1 MKNKKHMKLA
11 ITTIIMFI
19 TAASFTFNPGN
30 TAHAEQ
36 PVLVEENFDQVDG
49 GLPNGWK
56 TIEGQAKVENGK
68 LKLTS
73 PSSSAPARVVVP
85 LPDKNENIVFEAD
98 MTFDSAVDDTR
109 WASLMYRVQSENY
122 PYYQFAI
129 RRGTTALN
137 GVEFA
142 ERNAQN
148 QWFVPEATFFTEK
161 FEYKKPYRIKIIVS
175 KNRVQQFINNKLVIN
190 SDQATNW
197 TNGDIGFQANGS
209 TVLFDN
215 VKVST
220 FDQDLP
226 PVDNSGAFLP
236 GETETNIINAPT
248 LIGSS
253 LPEAANSNTASVLLK
268 VERNGSGKLMTND
281 QPLSEVL
288 SSVQNKHIPILQI
301 EQKGIEE
308 DVVTILNE
316 TQTTDVHIVS
326 SNPAIVKEITTL
338 MPTARGGIVYTK
350 NSFNKHD
357 LNQLVRTVHSSNAK
371 VALIPQKVLTLETV
385 HYLHTRMVAVWGLGA
400 ETEDAAHE
408 LIHTGVDGIITNNP
422 AATVESLGK
431 YPENTIVQ
439 RPIVAAHRGVPSM
452 APENTMAGYQLAYD
466 LGADQIE
473 TDLQL
478 TKDGYLVIMHDTTV
492 DRTTNGKGAVSS
504 LTLEE
509 IRQLDAGIKFGEEF
523 AGEKVPTFREFLQA
537 FKGKDVILLVELKD
551 EGIEE
556 QVMREIQEE
565 GMIDQVV
572 LQSFNLGSM
581 VKSYELNPEIPI
593 GYLYS
598 AGVPE
603 AQSAKIQ
610 NAKKMMN
617 YGTTHNVTLNASYG
631 STYKEFIQYMRQR
644 GMLTM
649 HWTFRDEE
657 PFRDKLAQGL
667 IGPITDYMQWL
678 TDSPISLETPIKK
691 VNLKPGKTSTV
702 RAKAFVDYRTAKK
715 ENIASELFV
724 AENTDVVKVNGNTI
738 EAVSPGTAQVFV
750 KHTFSML
757 GQEWNVVGEPIEVHV
772 RK

>member
-1 MKNKKHMKLA
+1 MGNQKLKKLA
-11 ITTIIMFI
+11 IGAMIMLITI
-19 TAASFTFNPGN
+19 ASFPPTPSN
-30 TAHAEQ
+30 TVHAEQ
-36 PVLVEENFDQVDG
+36 PVLLEENFDQVDG
-49 GLPNGWK
+49 DLPNGWK
-56 TIEGQAKVENGK
+56 AIEGQAKVENGK

-73 PSSSAPARVVVP
+73 PSSSSPARVAVP
-85 LPDKNENIVFEAD
+85 LPDKNGNIVFEAD
-98 MTFDSAVDDTR
+98 MTFVSAVEDTR

-148 QWFVPEATFFTEK
+148 RWVVPEATFSTEN
-161 FEYKKPYRIKIIVS
+161 FEYNKPYRLKIIAS
-175 KNRVQQFINNKLVIN
+175 KNRVQHFINNKLVIN
-190 SDQATNW
+190 TDQAANW
-197 TNGDIGFQANGS
+197 SNGDIGFQANGS

-226 PVDNSGAFLP
+226 PIDNSGAFLP

-253 LPEAANSNTASVLLK
+253 LSEASNSNTASVLLE
-268 VERNGSGKLMTND
+268 VERNGAGKLMTNGL
-281 QPLSEVL
+281 PLSETL
-288 SSVQNKHIPILQI
+288 TAVQNKHIPILQI
-301 EQKGIEE
+301 EQKGLEE
-308 DVVTILNE
+308 EVVDILNE

-326 SNPAIVKEITTL
+326 SNPTIVKAITTM

-371 VALIPQKVLTLETV
+371 VAVIPQKLLTLETV

-400 ETEDAAHE
+400 ETENDSHE
-408 LIHTGVDGIITNNP
+408 LIHTGVDGIITSNP
-422 AATVESLGK
+422 AATVEALDK
-431 YPENTIVQ
+431 YPKNTIVQ

-452 APENTMAGYQLAYD
+452 APENTMAGYRLAYD

-473 TDLQL
+473 TDLQI
-478 TKDGYLVIMHDTTV
+478 TKDGHIVIMHDTTV
-492 DRTTNGKGAVSS
+492 NRTTNGTGAVRD

-509 IRQLDAGIKFGEEF
+509 IRQLDAGIKFSEEF
-523 AGEKVPTFREFLQA
+523 AGEKVPTFREFLQE

-551 EGIEE
+551 VDIEE
-556 QVMREIQEE
+556 QVMGEIEEE
-565 GMIDQVV
+565 GMVDQVV

-581 VKSYELNPEIPI
+581 VKSFELNPEIPV

-598 AGVPE
+598 ATVPGTPSTKIKN
-603 AQSAKIQ
+603 AQ
-610 NAKKMMN
+610 KMMD
-617 YGTTHNVTLNASYG
+617 YGTTYNVTLNASYG
-631 STYKEFIQYMRQR
+631 SAYKEFIQYMRQR

-649 HWTFRDEE
+649 HWTFRNEE

-691 VNLKPGKTSTV
+691 INLKPGKTSAV
-702 RAKAFVDYRTAKK
+702 QAKAFIDYRTAKK
-715 ENIASELFV
+715 ENIESELFV
-724 AENTDVVKVNGNTI
+724 AEKTNVVKVSGNTI

-772 RK
+772 KE